1 MLTIND
7 VKDRLKH
14 LDEITLLEILD
25 ITSDEL
31 VENFTDKIED
41 RYEDLA
47 EDLADDLDY

>member
-7 VKDRLKH
+7 VKDRMKH

-25 ITSDEL
+25 ITSEEL

-41 RYEDLA
+41 RFDELA
-47 EDLADDLDY
+47 EELADE

>member
-7 VKDRLKH
+7 VKDRMKH

-25 ITSDEL
+25 ITSEEL

-41 RYEDLA
+41 RFDDLA
-47 EDLADDLDY
+47 EELADE